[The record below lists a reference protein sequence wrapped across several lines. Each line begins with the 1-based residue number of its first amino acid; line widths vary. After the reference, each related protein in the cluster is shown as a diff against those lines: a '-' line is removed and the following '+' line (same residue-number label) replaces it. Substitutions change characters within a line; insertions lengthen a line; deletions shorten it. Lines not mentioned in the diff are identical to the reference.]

1 MELASHVIV
10 TFISIIILFGS
21 IIIHEVSHGMAAY
34 MLGDDTA
41 KRRGRLKL
49 NPLVHV
55 DPFGTIILPLVLFF
69 LFKFPFGWAKPV
81 PINPY
86 NFKNMKRDMGIT
98 ALAGPLSNFT
108 IAFVLSLIIRFMI
121 SSMHLGS
128 GMGIPVGTQYVMAIL
143 TQLIIINLYLCFFNL
158 IPFPPLDGSKFFGAF
173 LPDSIYFK
181 YVTQE
186 RIGMAIF
193 VGLILISSMLHI
205 DLFGGILSPI
215 VMNIFRFMTGMQM

>member
-21 IIIHEVSHGMAAY
+21 IIIHEVSHGLAAF

-49 NPLVHV
+49 NPLVHI

-86 NFKNMKRDMGIT
+86 NFRNMKRDMGIT
-98 ALAGPLSNFT
+98 AVAGPLSNFT
-108 IAFVLSLIIRFMI
+108 IALLLSMIIRLVI
-121 SSMHLGS
+121 SSMHLS
-128 GMGIPVGTQYVMAIL
+128 AASTIPVITQYLMAIM
-143 TQLIIINLYLCFFNL
+143 TQLVIINLYLCFFNL

-173 LPDSIYFK
+173 LPDSIYYK

-193 VGLILISSMLHI
+193 VGLILASSLLHI
-205 DLFGGILSPI
+205 DIFGGILSPI
-215 VMNIFRFMTGMQM
+215 VMHIFTFMTGLQ